1 MADSVLVTG
10 GSDRAVRWLT
20 GHLDVGGWDVTCVD
34 LSCPDGVDARD
45 RVAFRAADLTDQS
58 ETAELVRS
66 VDPDAVVHWTAL
78 PSPERHAGM
87 RVFENEVT
95 SAYNVLTAAGRND
108 ARIAW
113 ASSESAYGLSCSAG
127 RTPPEYLPVDEEH
140 PRRPEDPHGTAKVV
154 GEEIAGMVARRHDV
168 PIASLRSSWVQYPGD
183 YDCRDVRGDLAA
195 GAGNCWSYVDVRDLA
210 SAVERS
216 LAGDFDGHEPYLV
229 AAADN
234 YLDRPIEQAL
244 RKTFD
249 QVPEECAVSGDDSA
263 LSTAKAQSTLD
274 WRPVHSWRDAA
285 KETDVTP
292 PTE

>member
-1 MADSVLVTG
+1 MGDSVLVTG
-10 GSDRAVRWLT
+10 GSDRATRWLT
-20 GHLDVGGWDVTCVD
+20 GRLDVDGWDVTCVD
-34 LSCPDGVDARD
+34 LSCPDAVDARES
-45 RVAFRAADLTDQS
+45 VSFRAADLTDQS

-95 SAYNVLTAAGRND
+95 SAYNVLTAAGRHD

-113 ASSESAYGLSCSAG
+113 ASSESAYGLSCAAEL
-127 RTPPEYLPVDEEH
+127 TAPEYLPVDEAH

-168 PIASLRSSWVQYPGD
+168 PVASLRSSWVQYPGD
-183 YDCRDVRGDLAA
+183 YDCRDVHDELAA

-216 LAGDFDGHEPYLV
+216 LAADFDGHEPFLV

-234 YLDRPIEQAL
+234 YLDRPIEKAL
-244 RKTFD
+244 LATFD
-249 QVPEECAVSGDDSA
+249 RVPRDCAVSGDDPA
-263 LSTAKAQSTLD
+263 LSTAKARSTLD
-274 WRPVHSWRDAA
+274 WRPAHSWRDASE
-285 KETDVTP
+285 ETCATP